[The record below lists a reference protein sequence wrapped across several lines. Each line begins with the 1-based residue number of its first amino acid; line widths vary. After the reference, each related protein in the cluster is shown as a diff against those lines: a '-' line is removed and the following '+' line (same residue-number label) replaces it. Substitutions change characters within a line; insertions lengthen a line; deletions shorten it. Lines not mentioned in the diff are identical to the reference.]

1 MAKRPPFP
9 SRVWDNSLLENSIR
23 GQPSKSCF
31 LMRNLGWLYEPH
43 PVFFL
48 SDTHAHTRRTPSL
61 SQLTGNNIRQPL
73 QDCQHPAECQ
83 QKQKECLDKI
93 HMQAHAHTH
102 PCSHMQ
108 KTQKQHSR
116 RKLSSFNFTFNVF
129 WFRVW
134 GTSTAWCPVEAV
146 QHFKLSL
153 AANLLPFT
161 LLKWWHPQL
170 NVSLF
175 EDMWL
180 WWIKTIKFQS

>member
-1 MAKRPPFP
+1 MNLTLSSFFP
-9 SRVWDNSLLENSIR
+9 THTHTHVAHHLCLNSLEITSGSLCKIVNTQQSANRNKKNVWIR
-23 GQPSKSCF
+23 YTC
-31 LMRNLGWLYEPH
+31 RH
-43 PVFFL
+43 THTH
-48 SDTHAHTRRTPSL
+48 THAHACKKHK
-61 SQLTGNNIRQPL
+61 NN
-73 QDCQHPAECQ
+73 
-83 QKQKECLDKI
+83 
-93 HMQAHAHTH
+93 T
-102 PCSHMQ
+102 
-108 KTQKQHSR
+108 HSR
-116 RKLSSFNFTFNVF
+116 RKLSSFNFTFNGTFNVF